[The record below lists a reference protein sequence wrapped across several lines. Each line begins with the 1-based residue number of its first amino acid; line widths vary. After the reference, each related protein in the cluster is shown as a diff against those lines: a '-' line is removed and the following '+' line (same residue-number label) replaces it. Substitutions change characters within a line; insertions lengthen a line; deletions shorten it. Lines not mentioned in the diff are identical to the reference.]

1 MQFTIIA
8 ALAMAAT
15 AFAAPV
21 EELAQPQ
28 VLISLPPGCTK
39 SNLASGSCAAAA
51 AELGANPI
59 ADLSCVGSAAG
70 TAANFDEC
78 KSCIPKSTRVIEN

>member
-1 MQFTIIA
+1 MQFTIVA

-39 SNLASGSCAAAA
+39 SNLAS
-51 AELGANPI
+51 EYPI
-59 ADLSCVGSAAG
+59 R
-70 TAANFDEC
+70 
-78 KSCIPKSTRVIEN
+78 STVLRDTRY

>member
-1 MQFTIIA
+1 MEY
-8 ALAMAAT
+8 
-15 AFAAPV
+15 P
-21 EELAQPQ
+21 EC
-28 VLISLPPGCTK
+28 VLH
-39 SNLASGSCAAAA
+39 LASTTASCAAAA

-59 ADLSCVGSAAG
+59 ADLSCVGSATG